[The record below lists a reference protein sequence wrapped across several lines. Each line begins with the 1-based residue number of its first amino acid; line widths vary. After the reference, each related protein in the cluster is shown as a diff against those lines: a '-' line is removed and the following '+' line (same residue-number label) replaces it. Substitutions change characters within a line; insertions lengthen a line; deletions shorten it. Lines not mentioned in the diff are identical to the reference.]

1 MSGKARVI
9 VLGCGTSTG
18 VPAIGCTDPVCLSD
32 DPRNKR
38 LRASILV
45 QNERSS
51 LLVDTGPD
59 LREQALRHGIRR
71 VDAVIYTHYHAD
83 HTHGIDDL
91 RVLNFLMKRPIPCY
105 AFPNTA
111 QILRR
116 NFSYIFGDGPDT
128 PGFRPQLTLHEV
140 DGGPFEAGGFRV
152 QPVDLVHAGMRVM
165 GLRIG
170 DFAYATDCSAIP
182 PHSMKTLVGV
192 RVLILDALRH
202 REHPA
207 HLTVEQA
214 LAVVRELRP
223 ERTYFTHTHH
233 DLEYHETNRKLPPG
247 VEMAYDGLTFEIRC
261 GEAGREGA

>member
-1 MSGKARVI
+1 MSAGARVT

-38 LRASILV
+38 LRPSILI
-45 QNERSS
+45 QNEAAS

-71 VDAVIYTHYHAD
+71 VDAVVYTHYHAD

-91 RVLNFLMKRPIPCY
+91 RVFNFLMKRPIPCY
-105 AFPNTA
+105 AYPNTA
-111 QILRR
+111 EILRR
-116 NFSYIFGDGPDT
+116 NFSYIFGDT
-128 PGFRPQLTLHEV
+128 PEYTGFKPQLVLQEV
-140 DGGPFEAGGFRV
+140 DGKPFRAAGFDVR
-152 QPVDLVHAGMRVM
+152 PFDLEHAGMRVM
-165 GLRIG
+165 GLRVG
-170 DFAYATDCSAIP
+170 DFAYATDCNAVP
-182 PHSMKTLVGV
+182 KASMEALRGV

-223 ERTYFTHTHH
+223 ERTYFTHTHY

-247 VEMAYDGLTFEIRC
+247 VELAYDGLTFEIRT
-261 GEAGREGA
+261 GEGGGG